1 MMASNT
7 YAERLKKIRDTF
19 PQREED
25 EYERQAGLY
34 PDIEDPNFIPKLMR
48 KKEFQESKQESVADV
63 LTRKEDKCATTEE
76 FELSSVQKFL
86 SRYLNPNTPYQSA
99 LVFHGVGVGKTCS
112 AVTICESYL
121 EQFSG
126 RQVFVVAPP
135 NIQAGFKRTLF
146 DIQSMN
152 TENGINHHRGCTG
165 DLYLELSG
173 MTTEKDQEVILKKVN
188 KQIDARY
195 EFFGYYSFYNYI
207 HKLQKKVSAGISDE
221 TVKRERINKVFRKE
235 FSNRVIVIDE
245 AHNLRDNPFE
255 KEDENTDSPSLQDKS
270 DASSGKKLTPLLK
283 RVLETAE
290 NVTLLLMTAT
300 PMYNS
305 YEEIVFLLNLL
316 LLNDKRPVLNLEEIF
331 DRKAQSFLP
340 GGREVLGAIAST
352 YVSFMRGENP
362 LSFPLRLKPQSDL
375 LVTEWPLQTPIGEA
389 IEKTERIGVSHLPCL
404 GCHLEPKLERQY
416 FTLSK
421 EFAESAEGLGITT
434 MDTLV
439 QAGNWIYPSER
450 ADEDIR
456 ARIGEDGF
464 SRAFR
469 KEMKEYGDKQISK
482 VTFTSRFDSSWMFEE
497 NIGAASG
504 KAKVLLERIRN
515 GQGVQFVYSR
525 FVRAG
530 ALSLALVLEANGYLP
545 WGRSDGFLSLKQ
557 EDKHPGGN
565 QCALCSLKSKE
576 HKSET
581 SHAFKQARY
590 ILLTGT
596 KEYTPDPVE
605 AVNAAR
611 SLKNANGSEIKVVL
625 GSQIAGEGLDLR
637 FIREVFVF
645 DSWYHLNK
653 LEQIVGRGIRTC
665 SHAALPEEYRNCT
678 ISLLVNQYKLP
689 QHIPFESIDMY
700 SYRLAFNKAKIVG
713 QVTRVLKEFALD
725 CSLNYDAI
733 VMKNI
738 PPLPKLIDSQG
749 DERFD
754 VNRNDTP
761 FSPLCDWL
769 ESCEYGC
776 YKSDGNMYMDEI
788 DFDNPDL
795 STYDEYTARY
805 EIAKIRKALIRF
817 FTSGQIFISFE
828 KVTNFFPNV
837 PQPLLRSLLN
847 EMITELNYTI
857 KTSHGEGRIIYR
869 NGYYLFQPKL
879 IQRESIPIA
888 IRFKDIS
895 VPRDRYTPKEIVTEE
910 VLEGD
915 TEPFWEA
922 CKEWANEIRVGIA
935 PTWNMSERGTGNHI
949 HSDVLDSLKKMSGA
963 QTSFETYIEKLEMV
977 TWAYS
982 FVETDRAQRKIL
994 SNIFLEYIWDEYLT
1008 FETKKQILLDNH
1020 EDELIKHIAHDSYF
1034 TFNSKPYLRLVNNKD
1049 YTLHY
1054 FCQNVKGEFDECP
1067 IGIIKLIE
1075 KAKDTSLLE
1084 KTVNDKVTGFQYG
1097 LMLYIDK
1104 TNSIV
1109 FKQNTTPL
1117 PGKKISVGLECS
1129 KIKGTGN
1136 NVELLVEFGKILRST
1151 AGASDLGCSEDKMFQ
1166 IKTKKGVESK
1176 TILFPNANRVCTYLD
1191 IVLRYMDFV
1200 KAQGKRWFFRN
1211 TEAKVM
1217 EHPFKQRQ
1225 IKK

>member
-1 MMASNT
+1 MASYT

-19 PQREED
+19 PQLQED
-25 EYERQAGLY
+25 DYEHQAGLY

-63 LTRKEDKCATTEE
+63 LARGEDKCATAEE

-126 RQVFVVAPP
+126 RKVFVVAPP

-146 DIQSMN
+146 DIQSMK
-152 TENGINHHRGCTG
+152 TEDGINHHRGCTG

-173 MTTEKDQEVILKKVN
+173 MSIEKDPEVVVKKVT
-188 KQIDARY
+188 KQMDARY
-195 EFFGYYSFYNYI
+195 DFFGYYSFYNYI
-207 HKLQKKVSAGISDE
+207 YKLQNKVSAGITDE
-221 TVKRERINKVFRKE
+221 AILRERINKVFRKE

-255 KEDENTDSPSLQDKS
+255 KEEDNTDSPTLQDKS

-316 LLNDKRPVLNLEEIF
+316 LLNDKRPILDIDEIF

-340 GGREVLGAIAST
+340 GGRELLGAIAST

-362 LSFPLRLKPQSDL
+362 LSFPLRLKPQSEL
-375 LVTEWPLQTPIGEA
+375 SVTEWPTQTPIGEP
-389 IEKTERIGVSHLPCL
+389 IEETERIGVSHLPCL
-404 GCHLEPKLERQY
+404 GCQLTPELEEQY

-439 QAGNWIYPSER
+439 QAGNWIYPSDR
-450 ADEDIR
+450 PDVDIR
-456 ARIGEDGF
+456 SRIGEDGF
-464 SRAFR
+464 TKAFR

-482 VTFTSRFDSSWMFEE
+482 VTFTSLYKTLWMFEE
-497 NIGAASG
+497 NIGSASG

-545 WGRSDGFLSLKQ
+545 WGRDGGFLNLKE

-565 QCALCSLKSKE
+565 QCALCPLKSKE
-576 HKSET
+576 HGKET

-611 SLKNANGSEIKVVL
+611 SMKNATGSEIKVVL

-637 FIREVFVF
+637 FIREVFVY

-678 ISLLVNQYKLP
+678 ITLLVNQYQLR
-689 QHIPFESIDMY
+689 QHSSFESIDMY
-700 SYRLAFNKAKIVG
+700 SYRLAFNKAKIIG

-738 PPLPKLIDSQG
+738 PPLPRLIDSQG

-769 ESCEYGC
+769 DSCEYGC
-776 YKSDGNMYMDEI
+776 YKSDGNTYMEDI
-788 DFDNPDL
+788 DFDSPDL

-805 EIAKIRKALIRF
+805 EITKIRKALIRF
-817 FTSGQIFISFE
+817 FTGGQVFISFE

-847 EMITELNYTI
+847 EMITELDYTI

-895 VPRDRYTPKEIVTEE
+895 IPRDRYTPKELVKEE
-910 VLEGD
+910 MLEGD
-915 TEPFWEA
+915 TEPLWDA
-922 CKEWANEIRVGIA
+922 CKEWAEEIRVGIA
-935 PTWNMSERGTGNHI
+935 PTWDLKERGTVQHLHPSVI
-949 HSDVLDSLKKMSGA
+949 DSLKKMSEA
-963 QTSFETYIEKLEMV
+963 QTSFQTYIEKLEMI
-977 TWAYS
+977 TWIYS
-982 FVETDRAQRKIL
+982 FIEKDSSQRKIFA
-994 SNIFLEYIWDEYLT
+994 NIFLEYIWDEYLT
-1008 FETKKQILLDNH
+1008 FETKKQLLLDH
-1020 EDELIKHIAHDSYF
+1020 YEDELIKKVARESFF
-1034 TFNSKPYLRLVNNKD
+1034 TFNSKLYLRLVNDKD

-1054 FCQNVKGEFDECP
+1054 YQNDKGEFVESL
-1067 IGIIKLIE
+1067 IGIVKLIE

-1084 KTVNDKVTGFQYG
+1084 KTVNNKVTGFHYG

-1104 TNSIV
+1104 TANLA
-1109 FKQNTTPL
+1109 FKQSSPPL
-1117 PGKKISVGLECS
+1117 PGKKISIGLECS

-1136 NVELLVEFGKILRST
+1136 NAELLIEFGKILRSIP
-1151 AGASDLGCSEDKMFQ
+1151 GANDLGCSEDKIFQ
-1166 IKTKKGVESK
+1166 TKTKKGIVSK
-1176 TILFPNANRVCTYLD
+1176 SILFPNANRVCTYVD
-1191 IVLRYMDFV
+1191 IVLRYMDTV

-1211 TEAKVM
+1211 EEVKVM
-1217 EHPFKQRQ
+1217 EHPYKQQRQ
-1225 IKK
+1225 PTK